1 MINEQYVH
9 RAVRLKEQLSR
20 KSQFLLGPRMTG
32 KSSYIRNEL
41 SDVVGLYWNLLDG
54 RLLMRA
60 LSDPALLREEVEAR
74 NLHDCVVAIDEI
86 QKVPQLLEEVHLL
99 IEERNIRFLLTGS
112 SARKLRGG
120 GVNLLG
126 GRAGYMTMHPF
137 VYPEIQDTEYSLDR
151 IFTSGLLPASF
162 LSPNPEQEL
171 YDYTTLYLAEE
182 IQAEG
187 VTRKLAQFSR
197 FLEVAA
203 LSNTE
208 MLNFTN
214 IASDVGVSRQTVTDW
229 YQILVDT
236 LIGYQLPAY
245 RKGKRRKTYGM
256 PKFYFFDLGVARI
269 LQNTPAPMKTQSEYG
284 AFFEQYIF
292 MELRSYLDYSQRRE
306 ALSYWRTTS
315 GFEVDFI
322 LGDTVAIETKTTGH
336 VDARDLKGL
345 KALEEEGI
353 CRRYILVCAEERP
366 RKLGNGIEIMPWKYF
381 LQLLWEGKIIA

>member
-41 SDVVGLYWNLLDG
+41 SDEVKLYWNLLDG

-60 LSDPALLREEVEAR
+60 LSDPALLREEVEVR

-99 IEERNIRFLLTGS
+99 IEEKNIRFLLTGS
-112 SARKLRGG
+112 SERRLRGG
-120 GVNLLG
+120 GVDLLG
-126 GRAGYMTMHPF
+126 GRAGYMIMHPF

-151 IFTSGLLPASF
+151 IFTSGLLPAAF